1 MNDCKTNYEDQKQYV
16 WSRDELTD
24 IKIAYKIIKRIMQIE
39 GKTQD
44 TGFKSV
50 KYYLA
55 TLIADWS

>member
-1 MNDCKTNYEDQKQYV
+1 MENEKKYV
-16 WSRDELTD
+16 WEGQELED
-24 IKIAYKIIKRIMQIE
+24 IKIAYKAIKRIMKVE

-55 TLIADWS
+55 TLIADSI